1 MGDERFPALKSG
13 GFKWTDD
20 VSGLNL
26 FLKP

>member
-1 MGDERFPALKSG
+1 MGDERYPVLGSG